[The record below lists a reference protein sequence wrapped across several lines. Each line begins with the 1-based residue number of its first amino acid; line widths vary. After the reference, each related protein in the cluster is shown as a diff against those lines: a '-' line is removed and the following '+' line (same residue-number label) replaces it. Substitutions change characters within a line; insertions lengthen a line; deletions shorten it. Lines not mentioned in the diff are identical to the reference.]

1 MASLDQI
8 IDTTQLLQDVET
20 SQALQQMDPQSLQ
33 RYLQNA
39 QDRLYRDVTA
49 SKDGAIQKAYGDL
62 EQASTTQHAIFYYQQ
77 RNQDLSNIQGQVYQ
91 DRKGNADAVLHDRD
105 LAKRQFE
112 MNQWETGNKMD
123 TLFVYQQLLIILCA
137 TIVLSYLWNRNII
150 SAYVFFGV
158 VFVLTCI
165 FVFTIVDRSQ
175 YTNSL
180 RDSRYWSQR
189 LFPSYSVV
197 PLPDVCGA
205 GGVGREFSDFEKD
218 IDSDIRGLQN
228 EAAQGIQQAQSDYN
242 SAVQGAQTD
251 YNSATQN
258 AQNAYNQ
265 M

>member
-39 QDRLYRDVTA
+39 QDALYRDVST

-77 RNQDLSNIQGQVYQ
+77 RNQDLSNIQGQVFQ
-91 DRKGNADAVLHDRD
+91 DRKGSADAVLYDRD
-105 LAKRQFE
+105 LAKRQYE
-112 MNQWETGNKMD
+112 MNQWDTSNKMD

-137 TIVLSYLWNRNII
+137 VIVLSYLWNQNII
-150 SAYVFFGV
+150 SPYVFFGI
-158 VFVLTCI
+158 VFILTCI
-165 FVFTIVDRSQ
+165 FVFTIVDRAQ

-197 PLPDVCGA
+197 PLPNVCGA
-205 GGVGREFSDFEKD
+205 GGIGKDISDLEKD
-218 IDSDIRGLQN
+218 YNSAVKGAESDYNSAVRN
-228 EAAQGIQQAQSDYN
+228 VQSDYN
-242 SAVQGAQTD
+242 SAVSGAQAD
-251 YNSATQN
+251 YNSAVSG
-258 AQNAYNQ
+258 AQSVYNQ
-265 M
+265 L